1 MSLALRWLL
10 IFGVLLGGVLRTASV
25 AAHPLLEDALDITT
39 DADTVQIDVRS
50 TLRPVVV
57 ALGAKPQEGSYFSVL
72 EMLALVRA
80 HAAYLSQH
88 LTLRLNDRVVL
99 TREARGERVEETT
112 APVQEHVDLERLHA
126 HFTLVYPSHG
136 VLQRLSLEQDM
147 LSEAPGDR
155 SWHLSYIVSVRQ
167 HGDPTLLASGLLTRE
182 RGFDFETLAAQSA
195 GAQSAGAQSAGAQ
208 SAGAHG
214 APHDFFGYFLAG
226 IRHILS
232 GWDHLM
238 FVSALVLATRRLAEL
253 VKVVLAFTVA
263 HSLTLTLAVLHLVH
277 LPESVVEP
285 LIALSIVLVSLENL
299 LSPEHGAGAMR
310 LAVAFGFG
318 LIHGL
323 GFAGPLVD
331 ALQGAPAS
339 ALATGIV
346 GFSAGVELGH
356 QLVVLPLFFAVTRLA
371 RTTQERSFS
380 LTLRVGSLIT
390 ALGGAFFLVRAVQ
403 TFVLA

>member
-1 MSLALRWLL
+1 MPLTLRWLMIL
-10 IFGVLLGGVLRTASV
+10 GVLLCSLARTASG
-25 AAHPLLEDALDITT
+25 AAHPLLEDALDITL
-39 DADTVQIDVRS
+39 DADTVQLDVRS

-57 ALGAKPQEGSYFSVL
+57 AVGAKPQEGSYFSAR
-72 EMLALVRA
+72 EILALVRA

-88 LTLRLNDRVVL
+88 LTLRVNDRVVP
-99 TREARGERVEETT
+99 ARDTHGERIEEIA

-126 HFTLVYPSHG
+126 HFTLVYPLHG
-136 VLQRLSLEQDM
+136 TVQRLSLEQDM

-155 SWHLSYIVSVRQ
+155 SWRLSYIVCVRQ
-167 HGDPTLLASGLLTRE
+167 NGDPTLLASGLLTRE
-182 RGFDFETLAAQSA
+182 RGFDFEALAPLRVAAQSA
-195 GAQSAGAQSAGAQ
+195 T
-208 SAGAHG
+208 AHA
-214 APHDFFGYFLAG
+214 APHDFLGYFLAG